1 MNIQFNEMTEG
12 KTINS
17 TKEFS
22 ITKLLNLRVNEET
35 EKLVVKLRNLDY
47 EQSGKILKIENIE
60 KINQVTVG
68 TEEHNNLKYQ
78 SHEIYIH
85 TPLDASSLCEDLV
98 ITFKKGE

>member
-68 TEEHNNLKYQ
+68 TEEHKNLKYQ

-85 TPLDASSLCEDLV
+85 TPLDVSSLCEDLV